1 MFSHDGLKDVLTHLA
16 APPLFYEELRREVS
30 RMERNGKRFG
40 ILRLVLAQQNHSNAD
55 VVNFSECI
63 VRATRGEELVAR
75 LGDHEFAVLVRG
87 DQYAI
92 ASLLERILARTR
104 DQNHVPVFLSSYID
118 SHVGEGALDLLNR
131 LDTFALSPSASEALL
146 T

>member
-1 MFSHDGLKDVLTHLA
+1 MFSHDGLKDVLTHVA

-131 LDTFALSPSASEALL
+131 LDTFALSLSASEALL

>member
-1 MFSHDGLKDVLTHLA
+1 M
-16 APPLFYEELRREVS
+16 
-30 RMERNGKRFG
+30 
-40 ILRLVLAQQNHSNAD
+40 
-55 VVNFSECI
+55 
-63 VRATRGEELVAR
+63 RATRGEELVAR

>member
-1 MFSHDGLKDVLTHLA
+1 MFSHDGLKDVLTHVA

-104 DQNHVPVFLSSYID
+104 DKNHVPVFLSSYID
-118 SHVGEGALDLLNR
+118 SHVGEGALDLLTR